1 MGIIYSTFIQTF
13 PPRAKWSTKEI
24 PDLSG
29 KVAVVTGANT
39 GIGWETAKALLE
51 HNAKVYIAA
60 RSPERA
66 HKAIEEL
73 KSVTGKQAYFLKL
86 DLADLKSVKAA
97 AAEFNSKEPELHI
110 LFNNGG
116 VMAPPVEELTADG
129 YDLQFGTNVLG
140 HFYFTK
146 LLLPALLAGTKT
158 SDDGH
163 VRVVNTSSL
172 GHLLAG
178 LDFNTFKDSPA
189 RKKAGTQNLYAQSKN
204 GNVVFATELARRY
217 GVQGIVSTSLHPGY
231 IGTDLA
237 RHFNLENPLIA
248 FVLRLSYQPWQGAL
262 TQLYA
267 GTSPEGK
274 DFNGKYLIPFAR
286 LGSPHANTRDPKLG
300 EDLWTWLEEQTEG
313 I

>member
-1 MGIIYSTFIQTF
+1 MGAIHSSISEAF
-13 PPRAKWSTKEI
+13 PPRPEWTAKDI

-29 KVAVVTGANT
+29 KVTVVTGANT
-39 GIGWETAKALLE
+39 GVGWETAKALLE
-51 HNAKVYIAA
+51 HNAKVYVAA
-60 RSPERA
+60 RSPEKA

-116 VMAPPVEELTADG
+116 VMAPPVEQLTADG

-146 LLLPALLAGTKT
+146 LLLPTLLAGTKT
-158 SDDGH
+158 SGDGH
-163 VRVVNTSSL
+163 VRVVNTSSIA
-172 GHLLAG
+172 HIFAG
-178 LDFNTFKDSPA
+178 LDFNTFKDGPA
-189 RKKAGTQNLYAQSKN
+189 RLKAGTEKLYMQSKN
-204 GNVVFATELARRY
+204 GSVVFATELARRY
-217 GVQGIVSTSLHPGY
+217 GDKGVISTSLNPGNVRTELQRHLKGAAASILYY
-231 IGTDLA
+231 I
-237 RHFNLENPLIA
+237 
-248 FVLRLSYQPWQGAL
+248 SYQPWEGAL

-267 GTSPEGK
+267 GTSVAGK
-274 DFNGKYLIPFAR
+274 DLNGKYLIPFAR
-286 LGSPHANTRDPKLG
+286 VGSAHANTRDPKLG
-300 EDLWTWLEEQTEG
+300 EDIWTWLEEQTEG